1 MNNASI
7 VSRLFVAAALTA
19 AVSSGTVAAADLEAG
34 KKKVQEVCAAC
45 HGLDG
50 ISTIADYP
58 KLAGQYP
65 DYLAKALRD
74 YKSGVRKNAIMAGF
88 AQTLTA
94 QDIANL
100 AAYYSAQPGVLSSK
114 Y

>member
-1 MNNASI
+1 MNMPK
-7 VSRLFVAAALTA
+7 RLLPMTWSTLVAAAVFA
-19 AVSSGTVAAADLEAG
+19 GSAGAADLEAG

-45 HGLDG
+45 HNINGV
-50 ISTIADYP
+50 STVADYP

-74 YKSGVRKNAIMAGF
+74 YRSGARKNAIMAGF
-88 AQTLTA
+88 AQPLTDA
-94 QDIANL
+94 EIQNI
-100 AAYYSAQPGVLSSK
+100 AAYFAAQPNVLSSR